1 MGFNFNNYDNEY
13 TLSDNLTAELIELY
27 GLTVS
32 YIKTEKVGKTKTLS
46 EYQFLRAD
54 NESVYKINVYPENT
68 AGYDNQNDLL
78 SKFGMLMFDNINM
91 FISRTKF
98 ETIFPDKDFLRAVG
112 DLIVMP
118 SKQIFEIADVEAQV
132 PGLNNMFLY
141 DNQKNVYSLKLK
153 PYNYNQD
160 QIDIVGDIDI
170 PDFSS
175 IFDNQAKIDEKV
187 DQQAESKAIKNMDP
201 VFGDLG

>member
-1 MGFNFNNYDNEY
+1 MGFNFNNYGNEY
-13 TLSDNLTAELIELY
+13 TLSNNLTSELIDLY

-32 YIKTEKVGKTKTLS
+32 YIKTEKVGATKTLS
-46 EYQFLRAD
+46 EYQFLRAN

-68 AGYDNQNDLL
+68 AGYDNQTDLL

-91 FISRTKF
+91 YISRNTF
-98 ETIFPDKDFLRAVG
+98 EIVFPNEDFLRAVG

-132 PGLNNMFLY
+132 PGLNNMFLF
-141 DNQKNVYSLKLK
+141 DNQKNVYLLKLK

-160 QIDIVGDIDI
+160 QINIVGDEGI

-175 IFDNQAKIDEKV
+175 IFDNQAKIDEKS
-187 DQQAESKAIKNMDP
+187 DQQTESKIVKNMDP